1 MWSKLAAPMFAM
13 LAACGPRYA
22 QLGPLPAEQ
31 IWSPLPVQHIEVDGV
46 DVAWVDSGGN
56 GKPLVMVHGLS
67 SYLSFW
73 EYQIPYFA
81 QQGYRV
87 IALDLPGYGQS
98 GRPDAPM
105 TPPWYADLVADFM
118 DGIGVPDA
126 VVMGH
131 SMGGQ
136 ISLTLALE
144 HPEKVDALVLSA
156 PAGIERFSKGSAQ
169 FLEGYWSESRAL
181 ETTEEELRYTF
192 TRVVF
197 NRVDPGVERLL
208 EERVRMQHTPEFRGT
223 SVAVA
228 RSIRG
233 MLQYPVVDRLGE
245 INVPTLVIYGSDDR
259 MIPNPIL
266 NGGRTS
272 TIARQAQQ
280 AIPGS
285 QIVMVP
291 KAGHTVHHDDPEAF
305 NTAVEAFLTRVAGR
319 ARG

>member
-1 MWSKLAAPMFAM
+1 MWSKLAAPMLSL

-22 QLGPLPAEQ
+22 QLGPIGPEQ
-31 IWSPLPVQHIEVDGV
+31 IWTPLPVKHVEVDGV
-46 DVAWVDSGGN
+46 DVAWVDSGGD
-56 GKPLVMVHGLS
+56 GPPLVLIHGLS

-81 QQGYRV
+81 SQGYRV

-98 GRPDAPM
+98 GRPDAPC
-105 TPPWYADLVADFM
+105 TPPWYAGLVSDFM
-118 DGIGVPDA
+118 DEVGVPRA

-136 ISLTLALE
+136 ISLTLALD

-156 PAGIERFSKGSAQ
+156 PAGIERFSEGSAR
-169 FLEGYWSESRAL
+169 FLQDYWTESRAL

-197 NRVDPGVERLL
+197 ARVDDGVERLL
-208 EERVRMQHTPEFRGT
+208 EERVRLQRSPEFRGT
-223 SVAVA
+223 SVAVS

-233 MLQYPVVDRLGE
+233 MLRYPVADRLGE
-245 INVPTLVIYGSDDR
+245 IRVPTLVVYGTDDR
-259 MIPNPIL
+259 MIPNPIV

-272 TIARQAQQ
+272 TIGRQAQA

-285 QIVMVP
+285 ELVMVP
-291 KAGHTVHHDDPEAF
+291 GAGHTVHHDDPDAF
-305 NTAVEAFLTRVAGR
+305 NTAAASFLDRIR
-319 ARG
+319 RIRG